1 MARNAIGSI
10 WSNGVL
16 SWLALSVIALPAYA
30 QLQPAPSAQTLEDP
44 RIDVGGENPVFPKRR
59 IFVSYDWQNLQEG
72 EYRNRVRLR
81 MLQPFGPDA
90 RYSWQIE
97 LPFEQLREA
106 DGNSVRG
113 LSDIGTRIN
122 WTFYRTPQLRQ
133 NLGLNVQWQT
143 AHDSRLSD
151 NATLLQPQYAFS
163 YARSETFVVS
173 GQLTYARSVD
183 RDRGAPIVNRLAIE
197 PSATVLLPDSWSCT
211 VATRLSWNFERKKLA
226 ATVKGTF
233 GFILGQRKEWE
244 LDAFVEHALTD
255 LARQTQ
261 FENRIGI
268 DLVRYF

>member
-1 MARNAIGSI
+1 MGPV
-10 WSNGVL
+10 WSKYLL
-16 SWLALSVIALPAYA
+16 SALALSVIASPAYV
-30 QLQPAPSAQTLEDP
+30 QSQPAPSADTLEDP

-59 IFVSYDWQNLQEG
+59 IFVSYDWQDLQQG
-72 EYRNRVRLR
+72 EHLNRGRLR
-81 MLQPFGPDA
+81 MLQPFGRDA

-97 LPFEQLREA
+97 LPYEQLREA
-106 DGNSVRG
+106 DGNVIRG

-122 WTFYRTPQLRQ
+122 WTFYRTPRLRQ

-183 RDRGAPIVNRLAIE
+183 RDRGAPIVNRLAFE
-197 PSATVLLPDSWSCT
+197 PSATVLLPESWSCT

-226 ATVKGTF
+226 ATARGTL

-244 LDAFVEHALTD
+244 LDAFIEHALSD

-261 FENRIGI
+261 FEKRIGI